1 MKKQGVKVVVAAVI
15 MMLCLG
21 SIYAWS
27 IYVPYLM
34 DDFGFSNLQT
44 QLIFGSFI
52 GIFTLSM
59 VFGKG
64 WLFKY
69 GPKPLGI
76 VAAVVYASGYFLAY
90 FSGGS
95 FVLLFL
101 GIALLS
107 GIATGLGYLIS
118 ISVPVEWFPQKK
130 GLIMG
135 LVSGGFG
142 GGAILESMIAQ
153 YLFKEGLE
161 LLSVFFIIGITKGLL
176 LFVASWFIKWPD
188 AVISAVQPISLGRL
202 IGERRFIRLF
212 IGIFTGT
219 FAGLLIIGNLK
230 HIGLQYP
237 IDYPVLVLGI
247 TVFSIA
253 NFSGRLF
260 WGWLND
266 YVSGRLLIPLSL
278 FFVGLFSLG
287 IGFLELNAALY
298 LLLAFLIGAAFGANF
313 VIYAN
318 ETAQIYGLENVGRYY
333 PLVFLG
339 YGISG
344 MAGPFTGGI
353 LHDIFG
359 NYQYAALVSSVLAFV
374 VLAGW
379 LLTDKRPGNS

>member
-1 MKKQGVKVVVAAVI
+1 M
-15 MMLCLG
+15 
-21 SIYAWS
+21 
-27 IYVPYLM
+27 
-34 DDFGFSNLQT
+34 
-44 QLIFGSFI
+44 
-52 GIFTLSM
+52 
-59 VFGKG
+59 
-64 WLFKY
+64 
-69 GPKPLGI
+69 
-76 VAAVVYASGYFLAY
+76 
-90 FSGGS
+90 
-95 FVLLFL
+95 
-101 GIALLS
+101 
-107 GIATGLGYLIS
+107 
-118 ISVPVEWFPQKK
+118 
-130 GLIMG
+130 
-135 LVSGGFG
+135 
-142 GGAILESMIAQ
+142 
-153 YLFKEGLE
+153 
-161 LLSVFFIIGITKGLL
+161 
-176 LFVASWFIKWPD
+176 
-188 AVISAVQPISLGRL
+188 
-202 IGERRFIRLF
+202 
-212 IGIFTGT
+212 
-219 FAGLLIIGNLK
+219 K

-247 TVFSIA
+247 TIFSIA

-379 LLTDKRPGNS
+379 LLSDKKPGNS

>member
-1 MKKQGVKVVVAAVI
+1 MNKQGVKVVVAAVI

-64 WLFKY
+64 LLFKY

-95 FVLLFL
+95 FLLLFL

-107 GIATGLGYLIS
+107 GIATGFGYLIS

-153 YLFKEGLE
+153 YFFKEGLE

-176 LFVASWFIKWPD
+176 LFLASWFIKWPD
-188 AVISAVQPISLGRL
+188 AAISAVQPISLGRL

-237 IDYPVLVLGI
+237 IDYSVLVLGI
-247 TVFSIA
+247 TIFSIA

-318 ETAQIYGLENVGRYY
+318 ETAQIYGLENVGRFY

-374 VLAGW
+374 VLAAW
-379 LLTDKRPGNS
+379 LLTDKKTGNS